1 MYILFDRN
9 NKVLEII
16 PEEDPHFPGVPVTE
30 RYAPDFVVQLV
41 RFPEGTKVA
50 QNWTYDPDKNEF
62 IPDGT
67 TAAQYT
73 ADDMFKALLG
83 TLASESGGGGNIS

>member
-1 MYILFDRN
+1 MYILFDEN
-9 NKVLEII
+9 NKVMEII
-16 PEEDPHFPGVPVTE
+16 PDEDPHFPGVPVTE

-50 QNWTYDPDKNEF
+50 QNWTYDPDENKF
-62 IPDGT
+62 WPDGAPET
-67 TAAQYT
+67 PQYT

-83 TLASESGGGGNIS
+83 TLAYESGGGNIS